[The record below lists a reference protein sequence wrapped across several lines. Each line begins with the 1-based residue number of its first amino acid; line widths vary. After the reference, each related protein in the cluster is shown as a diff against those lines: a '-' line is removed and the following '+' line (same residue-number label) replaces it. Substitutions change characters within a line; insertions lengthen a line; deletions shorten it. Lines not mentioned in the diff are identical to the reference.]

1 MQQAAQR
8 QAAAMHHM
16 QQQQDHLSGKGPFR
30 REVQPGGGS
39 GDPMLMRQLTLEA
52 QREFMVRRGGFSQNH
67 PFVSGEVS
75 VHPELQGGRL
85 PFHVPPAR
93 YASSYYN
100 FGTCCN
106 CGLQASP
113 FLWSMTSLHFLTSS
127 SLLAWFCSLLLVHNT
142 VHRPIISEPSL
153 FDLKITGGFILNCG

>member
-8 QAAAMHHM
+8 QAAAMYHM

-30 REVQPGGGS
+30 REAQTGGGG
-39 GDPMLMRQLTLEA
+39 GDPLLMRQLTLEA
-52 QREFMVRRGGFSQNH
+52 QREFMVRKGGFSQNH

-93 YASSYYN
+93 YASIVIY
-100 FGTCCN
+100 FG
-106 CGLQASP
+106 S
-113 FLWSMTSLHFLTSS
+113 
-127 SLLAWFCSLLLVHNT
+127 
-142 VHRPIISEPSL
+142 
-153 FDLKITGGFILNCG
+153 

>member
-8 QAAAMHHM
+8 QASAMYHM

-30 REVQPGGGS
+30 RDVQNGGG
-39 GDPMLMRQLTLEA
+39 DPLLMRQLTLEA

-93 YASSYYN
+93 YDMSSDIN
-100 FGTCCN
+100 
-106 CGLQASP
+106 
-113 FLWSMTSLHFLTSS
+113 M
-127 SLLAWFCSLLLVHNT
+127 
-142 VHRPIISEPSL
+142 PILS
-153 FDLKITGGFILNCG
+153 K

>member
-1 MQQAAQR
+1 MRDTELLFHFQLMQQAAQR

-16 QQQQDHLSGKGPFR
+16 QQQQDHFSGKGPFR
-30 REVQPGGGS
+30 RETQTGGGGG
-39 GDPMLMRQLTLEA
+39 GDPLLMRQLTLEA

-93 YASSYYN
+93 YVVSCLFS
-100 FGTCCN
+100 
-106 CGLQASP
+106 
-113 FLWSMTSLHFLTSS
+113 
-127 SLLAWFCSLLLVHNT
+127 
-142 VHRPIISEPSL
+142 IITTLYFMNP
-153 FDLKITGGFILNCG
+153 